1 MRRRKRRILA
11 AGMVVV
17 ITCSSYGSVPRVYAN
32 TNFYQIREIE
42 SLSEQVLY
50 QKVPYGTRYQDLE
63 MPDSI
68 DVFVS
73 GGQTEDVPDAGSD
86 ENVAAFAN
94 RINDDAVLEKTDSEE
109 NGEKEDTEGKDTE
122 GKDAGENSKDKS
134 EGGEGLEKAES
145 GSGEQG
151 DSGKDGNS
159 AENGD
164 SQDENANPGN
174 GESDEKD
181 DSGKTDSGS
190 SGGNVEL
197 NEDGSSSN
205 GKTDQP
211 KEDVKTDE
219 KTEEEIDEK
228 EGFWRKVK
236 VRWVLDA
243 EESQASR
250 YDGENPGIYLFRA
263 ELKSSN
269 YEVDEDELPVIQ
281 ITVLEEEQLK
291 TTLEFAPLEE
301 SIADQIL
308 PLGSKESDI
317 RFPETLTV
325 RETMGEETT
334 ERTLSGITWKL
345 DAENS
350 DYSEFQGGLAP
361 EDYFD
366 RFDEDG
372 EPEETEEK
380 TWEGYDKANEEYK
393 GAIYTYIP
401 VIPESEEIP
410 EDTALP
416 EIHVQVGDAGIA
428 LYADEGITGEGTE
441 TNPYVIRTAE
451 QWSKVMGKK
460 QRNQYNGNQPFG
472 VSKYIKLGA
481 DIDLSGQSWESRTLT
496 AGLDGNGYEL
506 SGISQPL
513 FNVLNGTVKNLI
525 LSDVKIEGNGDQ
537 GAIAKTVGDKA
548 TVEKCYVSGSI
559 TATGYNDSGAG
570 GLIGAVQTT
579 NGAPL
584 TIENCVVNADIT
596 GKTTSLAGG
605 LIGSVSKSD
614 VVTIKKC
621 IAMGTVSNEN
631 GKGAGGLVGG
641 QNQKVTIKNSAAL
654 QEEVSTKKSTYYVD
668 RIFGYFSDYNVHVAG
683 GQNFAYQGMRVKYR
697 ENLLDKE
704 NDIKWPALHRGERVS
719 KTDLLTTN
727 FWKNTIGWGSDTENW
742 EFDNNQLPT
751 LKMTRSND
759 DGNEEVNIFSGAD
772 IPEYLEATETKTGS
786 VKSGGTGIEGAE
798 ITFKK
803 DRSEKKATTDST
815 GNFSIDLANGDYD
828 VTIKKTG
835 YFTVKKTIAISDAE
849 ALDFTLEANP
859 VSMPAGQTVTG
870 TFRTTDED
878 TVTAD
883 GEIALAYT
891 GDADLQAKDFKLSSE
906 EDGTPYVG
914 VTISGVEKTENR
926 WGIKIQFAK
935 SLALGNTNE
944 IQLYVH
950 YKGSSIGSIKLEKK
964 VNLVQLAAP
973 ENVKWYETVKGKAV
987 WSLVENA
994 SGYKV
999 QLYKNGSEQ
1008 GSAVMLGPDVTSYDF
1023 TSQIAESGIYT
1034 FGVRATGDGST
1045 YGDSEEAKSGR
1056 YEFSEQTLADV
1067 KKAAEAALQAKT
1079 VTNETTEDEILRVVR
1094 NVIRNEKIQAT

>member
-1 MRRRKRRILA
+1 M
-11 AGMVVV
+11 
-17 ITCSSYGSVPRVYAN
+17 
-32 TNFYQIREIE
+32 
-42 SLSEQVLY
+42 
-50 QKVPYGTRYQDLE
+50 
-63 MPDSI
+63 
-68 DVFVS
+68 
-73 GGQTEDVPDAGSD
+73 
-86 ENVAAFAN
+86 
-94 RINDDAVLEKTDSEE
+94 
-109 NGEKEDTEGKDTE
+109 
-122 GKDAGENSKDKS
+122 
-134 EGGEGLEKAES
+134 
-145 GSGEQG
+145 
-151 DSGKDGNS
+151 
-159 AENGD
+159 
-164 SQDENANPGN
+164 
-174 GESDEKD
+174 
-181 DSGKTDSGS
+181 
-190 SGGNVEL
+190 
-197 NEDGSSSN
+197 
-205 GKTDQP
+205 
-211 KEDVKTDE
+211 
-219 KTEEEIDEK
+219 
-228 EGFWRKVK
+228 
-236 VRWVLDA
+236 
-243 EESQASR
+243 
-250 YDGENPGIYLFRA
+250 
-263 ELKSSN
+263 
-269 YEVDEDELPVIQ
+269 
-281 ITVLEEEQLK
+281 
-291 TTLEFAPLEE
+291 
-301 SIADQIL
+301 
-308 PLGSKESDI
+308 
-317 RFPETLTV
+317 
-325 RETMGEETT
+325 
-334 ERTLSGITWKL
+334 
-345 DAENS
+345 
-350 DYSEFQGGLAP
+350 
-361 EDYFD
+361 
-366 RFDEDG
+366 
-372 EPEETEEK
+372 
-380 TWEGYDKANEEYK
+380 
-393 GAIYTYIP
+393 
-401 VIPESEEIP
+401 
-410 EDTALP
+410 
-416 EIHVQVGDAGIA
+416 QVGDAGIA

-451 QWSKVMGKK
+451 QWSKVMGKN

-883 GEIALAYT
+883 GEIAFAYT

-906 EDGTPYVG
+906 EDGTSYVG

-950 YKGSSIGSIKLEKK
+950 YKGSSIGSIKLKKK

-999 QLYKNGSEQ
+999 QL
-1008 GSAVMLGPDVTSYDF
+1008 
-1023 TSQIAESGIYT
+1023 
-1034 FGVRATGDGST
+1034 
-1045 YGDSEEAKSGR
+1045 
-1056 YEFSEQTLADV
+1056 
-1067 KKAAEAALQAKT
+1067 
-1079 VTNETTEDEILRVVR
+1079 
-1094 NVIRNEKIQAT
+1094 